1 MTLRDWIRLAF
12 RPPAEAS
19 KLDTGLRF
27 TDILFGFVIKELFTR
42 LQSWSDWSEA
52 VRWQLV
58 AATALILGSWI
69 GFRRSLNR
77 TGYEVKFFNLPFCRF
92 ILDQLMVILYF
103 RIAVLTPP
111 SPPKKPIPIDNLM
124 DATMTSL
131 VIVFVLYAIW
141 DFGGIWMAR
150 AREPSGALKYPEID
164 KETNEKTTAQSIR
177 DVPALV
183 ITLCGLGLIGGL
195 HFLARATI
203 GRHHPVIMFISAAI
217 LLVLYRFA
225 KEIKTSWQRMRPT
238 LSTLPPASPSQ

>member
-1 MTLRDWIRLAF
+1 MTQGDKIRLAF
-12 RPPAEAS
+12 HPPAEPS

-42 LQSWSDWSEA
+42 LQSWSDWSDP

-58 AATALILGSWI
+58 AATALVLGSWI

-111 SPPKKPIPIDNLM
+111 SPPPPKKPIPIDNLM

-141 DFGGIWMAR
+141 DVGGIWMAR
-150 AREPSGALKYPEID
+150 AREPSGAFKYPEID
-164 KETNEKTTAQSIR
+164 KATNEKTAAQSIR
-177 DVPALV
+177 DRPALV
-183 ITLCGLGLIGGL
+183 ITSCWLILIVGLL
-195 HFLARATI
+195 FLARATI
-203 GRHHPVIMFISAAI
+203 GRHHPVIMFLLAAI

-225 KEIKTSWQRMRPT
+225 KEIKTSLQSMRRQLAT
-238 LSTLPPASPSQ
+238 SPPAF